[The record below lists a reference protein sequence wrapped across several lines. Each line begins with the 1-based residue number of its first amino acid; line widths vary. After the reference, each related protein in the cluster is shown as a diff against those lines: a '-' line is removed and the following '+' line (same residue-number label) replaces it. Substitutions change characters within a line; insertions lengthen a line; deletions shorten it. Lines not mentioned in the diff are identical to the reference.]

1 MTQMSSSMIK
11 PTVTPKGVNRLG
23 PVFCDTVRRYR
34 TPYILYWIAMVIF
47 GPLAAIIDY
56 VNTFG
61 NPNLLHA
68 SSWGGSDLFGLCML
82 ITLGASV
89 VIPMVVFSYL
99 DNRRALDVFHALP
112 VTRGK
117 LFWGNMLATLF
128 LLFAPFVVCV
138 LPVAAAVDL
147 SPLWLDPADPAVDF
161 SMLRVSG
168 FIVGAALMMCGLM
181 VLLMICCSTVVE
193 SFGYFCILMVG
204 YVMVVY
210 MGFNLVGQYTFGFS
224 SFWVEYFLLRF
235 SPVAILTSTSGI
247 ASPNFW
253 IPSLQMGLLGA
264 VLIVLGWRRYIQ
276 RKSEQAGGYIW
287 APVYYI
293 AAAFGSL
300 AAGLYVRAVVSSG
313 NDGLDVVA
321 GAVTAVLVFIV
332 LDTIRHRGFKQIV
345 RSAVTSAAG
354 VAGVAV
360 LAVVINLTG
369 TFGYEGWVPD
379 VDDVLAVKVQSAFPA
394 NLSSAFPL
402 TDTESIQTVIDFH
415 KSVVGN
421 QQPLETGSAETLVE
435 YDPYGFTSAETI
447 DQSYGSVYLTI
458 TYEMKNGS
466 EKMRE
471 YVVPVVMT
479 KPLYELSGSVRYY
492 CAIADAVDAYAER
505 IQTMEAPTIMDTR
518 PASAEVYAGG
528 VDESGELFYS
538 FELNYPGMLQRAQ
551 GSSFSINL
559 SQEDTADFLDCL
571 AADLRRRGDD
581 SERPAEEQPVGAVDL
596 GSLGM
601 GNYGNT
607 LYLYESDVNTIG
619 FLTEQGYYT
628 EADGLVYYGSCTI
641 SGTPLAVIP
650 AELAEQV
657 GGSAFHFSGEYLESN
672 YDWSGTTDLTA
683 EIPEEASR
691 VEIQLY
697 PSNPFSLSDSGPL
710 DDGAALI
717 PVEGTERSLEENE
730 VKELASLVYAE
741 GYSDEPMD
749 LLFIDGETWFI
760 PEENVERV
768 SEIIY
773 G

>member
-23 PVFCDTVRRYR
+23 AVFCDTVRRYR
-34 TPYILYWIAMVIF
+34 NPFILYWAAMIIF

-56 VNTFG
+56 VTEVGDARNH
-61 NPNLLHA
+61 LV
-68 SSWGGSDLFGLCML
+68 SWGGSDLFGLCML

-138 LPVAAAVDL
+138 LPVAAAVDF
-147 SPLWLDPADPAVDF
+147 SPLWLDPRDG
-161 SMLRVSG
+161 MLYFGLLQTMLV
-168 FIVGAALMMCGLM
+168 VAAAALMMCGLM

-204 YVMVVY
+204 YTIVVR
-210 MGFNLVGQYTFGFS
+210 MGFNLIGQYTFGFS
-224 SFWVEYFLLRF
+224 DFWLEEFLLRF
-235 SPVAILTSTSGI
+235 TPLSFIFSTATTTGDV
-247 ASPNFW
+247 FW
-253 IPSLQMGLLGA
+253 IPALQMTVLGVLLT
-264 VLIVLGWRRYIQ
+264 LLGWRRYVR

-313 NDGLDVVA
+313 NDGLDAAA

-332 LDTIRHRGFKQIV
+332 LDTIRHRGFRHIA
-345 RSAVTSAAG
+345 RSAVTSAIG

-379 VDDVLAVKVQSAFPA
+379 VDDVLAVKVQSASPA

-421 QQPLETGSAETLVE
+421 QEPLETGAAETLVE

-466 EKMRE
+466 EKTRE

-581 SERPAEEQPVGAVDL
+581 SERPAEEQPVGGVDL

-601 GNYGNT
+601 GNYGNI
-607 LYLYESDVNTIG
+607 LYLYESDVNTID

-641 SGTPLAVIP
+641 SQTPLAVIP

-657 GGSAFHFSGEYLESN
+657 GGSAFHFSGEYLMSN
-672 YDWSGTTDLTA
+672 GGYS
-683 EIPEEASR
+683 
-691 VEIQLY
+691 
-697 PSNPFSLSDSGPL
+697 L
-710 DDGAALI
+710 DDTGDGTA
-717 PVEGTERSLEENE
+717 EGTEDRQVMINLYPNGTTSDESDGVSAMIVRGAVKYLSEDE

>member
-34 TPYILYWIAMVIF
+34 TPFILYWAAMIIF

-56 VNTFG
+56 VTEVGDARNH
-61 NPNLLHA
+61 LV
-68 SSWGGSDLFGLCML
+68 SWGGSDLFGLCML

-147 SPLWLDPADPAVDF
+147 SPLWLNPVDPAVDF

-264 VLIVLGWRRYIQ
+264 VLIVLGWRRYVR

-287 APVYYI
+287 APVYYV
-293 AAAFGSL
+293 AAVMGAL
-300 AAGLYVRAVVSSG
+300 AAGLYIRGVLGSG
-313 NDGLDVVA
+313 NDGIDVVA

-379 VDDVLAVKVQSAFPA
+379 VDDVLAVKVQSASPA

-421 QQPLETGSAETLVE
+421 QEPLEAGSAETLVE

-466 EKMRE
+466 EKTRE

-505 IQTMEAPTIMDTR
+505 IQTMEAPTIMNTR

-551 GSSFSINL
+551 GSSFGINL

-581 SERPAEEQPVGAVDL
+581 SERPAEEQPVGGVDL
-596 GSLGM
+596 GPMGM

-607 LYLYESDVNTIG
+607 LYLYESDVNTID

-628 EADGLVYYGSCTI
+628 EADGLVYYGSCAI

-650 AELAEQV
+650 AELAGQV
-657 GGSAFHFSGEYLESN
+657 GGSAFHFSGDYLMSN
-672 YDWSGTTDLTA
+672 GGYSWDDTEDGTA
-683 EIPEEASR
+683 EETEDRQVMIN
-691 VEIQLY
+691 LY
-697 PSNPFSLSDSGPL
+697 PNGTMT
-710 DDGAALI
+710 DDGSMASAIL
-717 PVEGTERSLEENE
+717 VRGAVKYLSEDE

>member
-11 PTVTPKGVNRLG
+11 PSVRPAGVNRLG
-23 PVFCDTVRRYR
+23 AVFCDTVRRYR
-34 TPYILYWIAMVIF
+34 TPFILYWAAMIIF

-56 VNTFG
+56 VTTVGDARNH
-61 NPNLLHA
+61 LA
-68 SSWGGSDLFGLCML
+68 SWGGSDLIALCML

-264 VLIVLGWRRYIQ
+264 VLIVLGWRRYVR

-287 APVYYI
+287 APVYYV
-293 AAAFGSL
+293 AAVMGAL
-300 AAGLYVRAVVSSG
+300 AAGLYIRGVLGSG
-313 NDGLDVVA
+313 NDGIDVVA

-379 VDDVLAVKVQSAFPA
+379 AADVLAVKVQSGAPA

-421 QQPLETGSAETLVE
+421 QQPLEAGSAETLVE

-505 IQTMEAPTIMDTR
+505 IQTMEAPTIMNTR

-551 GSSFSINL
+551 GSSFGINL

-628 EADGLVYYGSCTI
+628 EDEGLVYYGSCAI

-650 AELAEQV
+650 AELAGQV
-657 GGSAFHFSGEYLESN
+657 GGSSFHFSGEYLMSN
-672 YDWSGTTDLTA
+672 GGYS
-683 EIPEEASR
+683 
-691 VEIQLY
+691 
-697 PSNPFSLSDSGPL
+697 L
-710 DDGAALI
+710 DDTGDGTA
-717 PVEGTERSLEENE
+717 EGTEDSQVMINLYPNGTMTDDGSMASAILVRGTVKNLSEDE

>member
-1 MTQMSSSMIK
+1 
-11 PTVTPKGVNRLG
+11 
-23 PVFCDTVRRYR
+23 
-34 TPYILYWIAMVIF
+34 
-47 GPLAAIIDY
+47 
-56 VNTFG
+56 
-61 NPNLLHA
+61 
-68 SSWGGSDLFGLCML
+68 
-82 ITLGASV
+82 
-89 VIPMVVFSYL
+89 
-99 DNRRALDVFHALP
+99 
-112 VTRGK
+112 
-117 LFWGNMLATLF
+117 
-128 LLFAPFVVCV
+128 
-138 LPVAAAVDL
+138 
-147 SPLWLDPADPAVDF
+147 
-161 SMLRVSG
+161 
-168 FIVGAALMMCGLM
+168 
-181 VLLMICCSTVVE
+181 
-193 SFGYFCILMVG
+193 
-204 YVMVVY
+204 
-210 MGFNLVGQYTFGFS
+210 
-224 SFWVEYFLLRF
+224 
-235 SPVAILTSTSGI
+235 
-247 ASPNFW
+247 
-253 IPSLQMGLLGA
+253 MGLLGA
-264 VLIVLGWRRYIQ
+264 VLMLLGWRRYVR

-287 APVYYI
+287 APVYYV
-293 AAAFGSL
+293 AAVMGAL
-300 AAGLYVRAVVSSG
+300 AAGLYIRGVVGSG
-313 NDGLDVVA
+313 NDGIDVVA

-379 VDDVLAVKVQSAFPA
+379 AADVLAVKVQSGAPA

-421 QQPLETGSAETLVE
+421 QEPLETGAAETLVE

-466 EKMRE
+466 EKTRE

-505 IQTMEAPTIMDTR
+505 IQAAEAGPAVMDTR
-518 PASAEVYAGG
+518 PASAEVYNGG
-528 VDESGELFYS
+528 LTDSGEVIYS

-551 GSSFSINL
+551 GSSFGISL
-559 SQEDTADFLDCL
+559 TPEEAVDFLDCL

-650 AELAEQV
+650 AELAGQV
-657 GGSAFHFSGEYLESN
+657 GGSAFHFSGEYLMSN
-672 YDWSGTTDLTA
+672 GGYSWDDTGDGTA
-683 EIPEEASR
+683 
-691 VEIQLY
+691 
-697 PSNPFSLSDSGPL
+697 
-710 DDGAALI
+710 
-717 PVEGTERSLEENE
+717 EGTEDRQVMINLYPNGTMTDDGSMASAILVRGAVKYLSEDE

>member
-23 PVFCDTVRRYR
+23 AVFCDTVRRYR
-34 TPYILYWIAMVIF
+34 NPFILYWAAMIIF

-56 VNTFG
+56 VTEVG
-61 NPNLLHA
+61 DAHLV
-68 SSWGGSDLFGLCML
+68 SWGGPELLVLCIL

-138 LPVAAAVDL
+138 LPVAAAVDF
-147 SPLWLDPADPAVDF
+147 SPLWLDPRDG
-161 SMLRVSG
+161 MLYFGLLQTMLV
-168 FIVGAALMMCGLM
+168 VAAAALMMCGLM

-204 YVMVVY
+204 YTIVVR
-210 MGFNLVGQYTFGFS
+210 MGFNLIGQYTFGFS
-224 SFWVEYFLLRF
+224 DFWLEEFLLRF
-235 SPVAILTSTSGI
+235 TPLSFIFSTATTTGDV
-247 ASPNFW
+247 FW
-253 IPSLQMGLLGA
+253 IPALQMTVLGVLLT
-264 VLIVLGWRRYIQ
+264 LLGWRRYVR

-287 APVYYI
+287 APVYYVS
-293 AAAFGSL
+293 AVMGAL
-300 AAGLYVRAVVSSG
+300 AAGLYIRGGLGSG
-313 NDGLDVVA
+313 NDGIDVVA

-379 VDDVLAVKVQSAFPA
+379 AADVLAVKVQSGAPA

-421 QQPLETGSAETLVE
+421 QEPLETGSPETLVE

-466 EKMRE
+466 EKTRE

-628 EADGLVYYGSCTI
+628 EDEGLVYYGSCTI
-641 SGTPLAVIP
+641 SQTPLAVIP

-657 GGSAFHFSGEYLESN
+657 GGSAFHFSGEYLMSN
-672 YDWSGTTDLTA
+672 GGYS
-683 EIPEEASR
+683 
-691 VEIQLY
+691 
-697 PSNPFSLSDSGPL
+697 L
-710 DDGAALI
+710 DDTGDGTA
-717 PVEGTERSLEENE
+717 EGTEDRQVMINLYPNGTTSDESDGVSAMIVRGAVKYLSEDE

>member
-11 PTVTPKGVNRLG
+11 PSVRPAGVNRLG
-23 PVFCDTVRRYR
+23 AVFCDTVRRYR
-34 TPYILYWIAMVIF
+34 TPFILYWAAMIIF

-56 VNTFG
+56 VTEVGDARNH
-61 NPNLLHA
+61 LV
-68 SSWGGSDLFGLCML
+68 SWGGSDLFGLCML

-138 LPVAAAVDL
+138 LPVAAAVDF

-264 VLIVLGWRRYIQ
+264 ALMLVGWRRYLR

-287 APVYYI
+287 TPVYYVS
-293 AAAFGSL
+293 AVMGSL
-300 AAGLYVRAVVSSG
+300 AAGLYVHGVVGSG
-313 NDGLDVVA
+313 NNGMDVVA

-354 VAGVAV
+354 VAGIAV

-379 VDDVLAVKVQSAFPA
+379 AADVLAVKVQSGAPA

-421 QQPLETGSAETLVE
+421 QQPLETGSPETLVE

-466 EKMRE
+466 EKVRE

-581 SERPAEEQPVGAVDL
+581 SERPAEEQPVGGVDL
-596 GSLGM
+596 GPMGM
-601 GNYGNT
+601 GNYGNI

-628 EADGLVYYGSCTI
+628 EDEGLVYYGSCAI

-650 AELAEQV
+650 AELAEEV
-657 GGSAFHFSGEYLESN
+657 GGSAFHFSGEYLMSN
-672 YDWSGTTDLTA
+672 GGYSWDDTGDGTA
-683 EIPEEASR
+683 EETEDSQVMIN
-691 VEIQLY
+691 LY
-697 PSNPFSLSDSGPL
+697 PNGTMT
-710 DDGAALI
+710 DDGSMASAIL
-717 PVEGTERSLEENE
+717 VRGAVKYLSEDE

>member
-1 MTQMSSSMIK
+1 
-11 PTVTPKGVNRLG
+11 
-23 PVFCDTVRRYR
+23 
-34 TPYILYWIAMVIF
+34 
-47 GPLAAIIDY
+47 
-56 VNTFG
+56 
-61 NPNLLHA
+61 
-68 SSWGGSDLFGLCML
+68 
-82 ITLGASV
+82 
-89 VIPMVVFSYL
+89 
-99 DNRRALDVFHALP
+99 
-112 VTRGK
+112 
-117 LFWGNMLATLF
+117 MLATLF

-138 LPVAAAVDL
+138 LPVAAAVDF
-147 SPLWLDPADPAVDF
+147 SPLWLDPRDG
-161 SMLRVSG
+161 MLYFGLLQTMLV
-168 FIVGAALMMCGLM
+168 VAAAALMMCGLM
-181 VLLMICCSTVVE
+181 VLLMICCTTVVE

-204 YVMVVY
+204 YTIVVR

-224 SFWVEYFLLRF
+224 DFWLEEFLLRF
-235 SPVAILTSTSGI
+235 TPLSFIFSTATTTGDV
-247 ASPNFW
+247 FW
-253 IPSLQMGLLGA
+253 IPALQMTVLGVLLT
-264 VLIVLGWRRYIQ
+264 LLGWRRYVR

-287 APVYYI
+287 APVYYV
-293 AAAFGSL
+293 AAVMGAL
-300 AAGLYVRAVVSSG
+300 AAGLYIRGVVGSG
-313 NDGLDVVA
+313 NDGIDVVA

-379 VDDVLAVKVQSAFPA
+379 VDDVLAVKVQSGAPA

-421 QQPLETGSAETLVE
+421 QEPLETGSAETLVE

-505 IQTMEAPTIMDTR
+505 IQAAEAGPAVMDTR
-518 PASAEVYAGG
+518 PASAEVYNGG
-528 VDESGELFYS
+528 LTDSGEVIYS
-538 FELNYPGMLQRAQ
+538 FDLEYPGVLRRAQ
-551 GSSFSINL
+551 GSSFGISL
-559 SQEDTADFLDCL
+559 TPEEAVDFLDCL

-581 SERPAEEQPVGAVDL
+581 SERPAEEQPVGGVDL
-596 GSLGM
+596 GSMGM

-607 LYLYESDVNTIG
+607 LYLYESDVNTID

-641 SGTPLAVIP
+641 SQTPLAVIP
-650 AELAEQV
+650 AELAGQV
-657 GGSAFHFSGEYLESN
+657 GGSAFHFSGEYLMSN
-672 YDWSGTTDLTA
+672 GGYSWDDTGDGTA
-683 EIPEEASR
+683 EETEDSQVMIN
-691 VEIQLY
+691 LY
-697 PSNPFSLSDSGPL
+697 PNGTMT
-710 DDGAALI
+710 DDGSMASAIL
-717 PVEGTERSLEENE
+717 VRGAVKYLSEDE

>member
-23 PVFCDTVRRYR
+23 AVFCDTVRRYR
-34 TPYILYWIAMVIF
+34 NPFILYWAAMIIF

-56 VNTFG
+56 VTTVGDARNH
-61 NPNLLHA
+61 LA
-68 SSWGGSDLFGLCML
+68 SWGGSDLIALCML

-112 VTRGK
+112 VSRGK

-128 LLFAPFVVCV
+128 LLFAPFAVCV
-138 LPVAAAVDL
+138 LPVAAAEDL
-147 SPLWLDPADPAVDF
+147 SPLWLNPVDPAVDF
-161 SMLRVSG
+161 SMLRMSG
-168 FIVGAALMMCGLM
+168 FILGAALMMCGLM
-181 VLLMICCSTVVE
+181 MLLMICCSTVVE

-204 YVMVVY
+204 YVIIVY
-210 MGFNLVGQYTFGFS
+210 TGFNLVGQYTFGYS
-224 SFWVEYFLLRF
+224 GFWLEYFLLRF
-235 SPVAILTSTSGI
+235 SPVSILTSTSGI
-247 ASPNFW
+247 SSPNFW
-253 IPSLQMGLLGA
+253 MPSLQMGLLGA
-264 VLIVLGWRRYIQ
+264 ALMLVGWRRYLR

-287 APVYYI
+287 TPVYYVS
-293 AAAFGSL
+293 AVMGAL
-300 AAGLYVRAVVSSG
+300 AAGLYVHGVVGSG
-313 NDGLDVVA
+313 NNGMDVVA

-379 VDDVLAVKVQSAFPA
+379 AADVLAVKVQSGAPA

-421 QQPLETGSAETLVE
+421 REPLETGSAETLVE

-505 IQTMEAPTIMDTR
+505 IQTMEAPTIMNTR

-596 GSLGM
+596 GSMGM

-607 LYLYESDVNTIG
+607 LYLYESDVNTID
-619 FLTEQGYYT
+619 FLIEQGYYT
-628 EADGLVYYGSCTI
+628 EADGLVYYGSCAI

-650 AELAEQV
+650 AELAGQV
-657 GGSAFHFSGEYLESN
+657 GGSSFHFSGEYLMSN
-672 YDWSGTTDLTA
+672 GGYSWDDTGDGTA
-683 EIPEEASR
+683 EETEDSQVMIN
-691 VEIQLY
+691 LY
-697 PSNPFSLSDSGPL
+697 PNGTMT
-710 DDGAALI
+710 DDGSMASAIL
-717 PVEGTERSLEENE
+717 VRGAVKYLSEDE

>member
-23 PVFCDTVRRYR
+23 AVFCDTVRRYR
-34 TPYILYWIAMVIF
+34 NPFILYWAAMIIF

-56 VNTFG
+56 VTTVGDARNH
-61 NPNLLHA
+61 LV
-68 SSWGGSDLFGLCML
+68 SWGGPELLVLCIL

-138 LPVAAAVDL
+138 LPVAAAVDF
-147 SPLWLDPADPAVDF
+147 SPLWLDPRDG
-161 SMLRVSG
+161 MLYFGLLQTMLV
-168 FIVGAALMMCGLM
+168 VAAAALMMCGLM

-204 YVMVVY
+204 YTIVVR
-210 MGFNLVGQYTFGFS
+210 MGFDLVGQYTFGFS
-224 SFWVEYFLLRF
+224 DFWLEEFLLRF
-235 SPVAILTSTSGI
+235 TPLSFIFSTATTTGDV
-247 ASPNFW
+247 FW
-253 IPSLQMGLLGA
+253 IPALQMTVLGVLLT
-264 VLIVLGWRRYIQ
+264 LLGWRRYLR

-287 APVYYI
+287 TPVYYV
-293 AAAFGSL
+293 AAVMGAL
-300 AAGLYVRAVVSSG
+300 AAGLYVHGVVGSG
-313 NDGLDVVA
+313 NNGMDVVA

-332 LDTIRHRGFKQIV
+332 LDTIRHRGFRHIA
-345 RSAVTSAAG
+345 RSAVTSAIG

-379 VDDVLAVKVQSAFPA
+379 VDDVLAVKVQSGAPA

-421 QQPLETGSAETLVE
+421 REPLETGSAETLVE

-466 EKMRE
+466 EKTRE

-538 FELNYPGMLQRAQ
+538 FELSYPGMLQRAQ

-628 EADGLVYYGSCTI
+628 EDEGLVYYGSCAI

-650 AELAEQV
+650 AELAGQV
-657 GGSAFHFSGEYLESN
+657 GGSSFHFSGEYLMSN
-672 YDWSGTTDLTA
+672 GGYSLDDTGDGTA
-683 EIPEEASR
+683 EGTEDRQVMIN
-691 VEIQLY
+691 LY
-697 PSNPFSLSDSGPL
+697 PNGTMT
-710 DDGAALI
+710 DDGAMASAI
-717 PVEGTERSLEENE
+717 IVRGTVKNLSEDE

>member
-23 PVFCDTVRRYR
+23 AVFCDTVRRYR
-34 TPYILYWIAMVIF
+34 NPFILYWAAMIIF

-56 VNTFG
+56 VTEVGDARNH
-61 NPNLLHA
+61 LV
-68 SSWGGSDLFGLCML
+68 SWGGPELLVLCIL

-138 LPVAAAVDL
+138 LPVAAAVDF
-147 SPLWLDPADPAVDF
+147 SPLWLDPRDG
-161 SMLRVSG
+161 MLYFGLLQTMLVMAA
-168 FIVGAALMMCGLM
+168 AALMMCGLM

-204 YVMVVY
+204 YTIVVR
-210 MGFNLVGQYTFGFS
+210 MGFNLIGQYTFGFS
-224 SFWVEYFLLRF
+224 DFWLEEFLLRF
-235 SPVAILTSTSGI
+235 TPLSFIFSTATTTGDV
-247 ASPNFW
+247 FW
-253 IPSLQMGLLGA
+253 IPALQMTVLGVLLT
-264 VLIVLGWRRYIQ
+264 LLGWRRYVR

-287 APVYYI
+287 APVYYV
-293 AAAFGSL
+293 AAVMGAL
-300 AAGLYVRAVVSSG
+300 AAGLYIRGVLGSG
-313 NDGLDVVA
+313 NDGIDVVA

-379 VDDVLAVKVQSAFPA
+379 AADVLAVKVQSGAPA

-505 IQTMEAPTIMDTR
+505 IQTMEAPTIMNTR

-581 SERPAEEQPVGAVDL
+581 SERPAEEQPVGGVDL

-601 GNYGNT
+601 GNYGNN
-607 LYLYESDVNTIG
+607 LDLYESDVNTID

-641 SGTPLAVIP
+641 SQTPLAVIP

-657 GGSAFHFSGEYLESN
+657 GGSAFHFSGEYLMSN
-672 YDWSGTTDLTA
+672 GGYS
-683 EIPEEASR
+683 
-691 VEIQLY
+691 
-697 PSNPFSLSDSGPL
+697 L
-710 DDGAALI
+710 DDTGDGTA
-717 PVEGTERSLEENE
+717 EGTEDRQVMINLYPNGTTSDESDGVSAMIVQGAVKYLSEDE

-768 SEIIY
+768 SETIY

>member
-23 PVFCDTVRRYR
+23 AVFCDTVRRYR
-34 TPYILYWIAMVIF
+34 NPFILYWAAMIIF

-56 VNTFG
+56 VTEVGDARNH
-61 NPNLLHA
+61 LV
-68 SSWGGSDLFGLCML
+68 SWGGPELLVLCIL

-138 LPVAAAVDL
+138 LPVAAAVDF
-147 SPLWLDPADPAVDF
+147 SPLWLDPRDG
-161 SMLRVSG
+161 MLYFGLLQTMLV
-168 FIVGAALMMCGLM
+168 VAAAALMMCGLM

-204 YVMVVY
+204 YTIVVR
-210 MGFNLVGQYTFGFS
+210 MGFNLIGQYTFGFS
-224 SFWVEYFLLRF
+224 DFWLEEFLLRF
-235 SPVAILTSTSGI
+235 TPLSFIFSTATTTGDV
-247 ASPNFW
+247 FW
-253 IPSLQMGLLGA
+253 IPALQMTVLGVLLT
-264 VLIVLGWRRYIQ
+264 LLGWRRYVR

-287 APVYYI
+287 APVYYV
-293 AAAFGSL
+293 AAVMGAL
-300 AAGLYVRAVVSSG
+300 AAGLYIRGVVGSG
-313 NDGLDVVA
+313 NNGMDVVA

-354 VAGVAV
+354 VAGIAV

-379 VDDVLAVKVQSAFPA
+379 AADVLAVKVKSGAPA

-402 TDTESIQTVIDFH
+402 TDTESIQTVIYFH

-421 QQPLETGSAETLVE
+421 QEPLEAGSAETLVE

-466 EKMRE
+466 EKTRE

-551 GSSFSINL
+551 GSSFGISL

-581 SERPAEEQPVGAVDL
+581 SERPAEEQPVGGVDL
-596 GSLGM
+596 GSMGM

-628 EADGLVYYGSCTI
+628 EDEGLVYYGSCAI

-650 AELAEQV
+650 AELAGQV
-657 GGSAFHFSGEYLESN
+657 GGSSFHFSGEYLMSN
-672 YDWSGTTDLTA
+672 GGYSWDDTEDGTA
-683 EIPEEASR
+683 EETEDRQVMIN
-691 VEIQLY
+691 LY
-697 PSNPFSLSDSGPL
+697 PNGTMT
-710 DDGAALI
+710 DDGSMASAIL
-717 PVEGTERSLEENE
+717 VRGAVKYLSEDE

>member
-23 PVFCDTVRRYR
+23 AVFCDTVRRYR
-34 TPYILYWIAMVIF
+34 TPFILYWAAMIIF

-56 VNTFG
+56 VTEVGDARNH
-61 NPNLLHA
+61 LV
-68 SSWGGSDLFGLCML
+68 SWGGSDLFGLCML

-147 SPLWLDPADPAVDF
+147 SPLWLNPVDPAVDF

-247 ASPNFW
+247 ASPNIW

-264 VLIVLGWRRYIQ
+264 ALMLVGWRRYLR

-287 APVYYI
+287 TPVYYVS
-293 AAAFGSL
+293 AVMGSL
-300 AAGLYVRAVVSSG
+300 AAGLYVHGVVGSG
-313 NDGLDVVA
+313 NNGMDVVA

-345 RSAVTSAAG
+345 RSVVTSAAG

-379 VDDVLAVKVQSAFPA
+379 AADVLAVKVQSGAPA

-421 QQPLETGSAETLVE
+421 QEPLETGSPETLVE

-466 EKMRE
+466 EKTRE

-505 IQTMEAPTIMDTR
+505 IQTMEAPTIMNTR

-601 GNYGNT
+601 GNYGNI

-628 EADGLVYYGSCTI
+628 EDEGLVYYGSCAI

-657 GGSAFHFSGEYLESN
+657 GGSAFHFSGEYLMSN
-672 YDWSGTTDLTA
+672 GGYSWDDTGDGTA
-683 EIPEEASR
+683 
-691 VEIQLY
+691 
-697 PSNPFSLSDSGPL
+697 
-710 DDGAALI
+710 
-717 PVEGTERSLEENE
+717 EGTEDRQVMINLYPNGTMTDDGSMASAILVRGAVKYLSEDE

>member
-1 MTQMSSSMIK
+1 M
-11 PTVTPKGVNRLG
+11 
-23 PVFCDTVRRYR
+23 
-34 TPYILYWIAMVIF
+34 
-47 GPLAAIIDY
+47 
-56 VNTFG
+56 
-61 NPNLLHA
+61 
-68 SSWGGSDLFGLCML
+68 
-82 ITLGASV
+82 GA
-89 VIPMVVFSYL
+89 
-99 DNRRALDVFHALP
+99 
-112 VTRGK
+112 
-117 LFWGNMLATLF
+117 
-128 LLFAPFVVCV
+128 
-138 LPVAAAVDL
+138 
-147 SPLWLDPADPAVDF
+147 
-161 SMLRVSG
+161 
-168 FIVGAALMMCGLM
+168 
-181 VLLMICCSTVVE
+181 
-193 SFGYFCILMVG
+193 
-204 YVMVVY
+204 
-210 MGFNLVGQYTFGFS
+210 
-224 SFWVEYFLLRF
+224 
-235 SPVAILTSTSGI
+235 
-247 ASPNFW
+247 
-253 IPSLQMGLLGA
+253 
-264 VLIVLGWRRYIQ
+264 
-276 RKSEQAGGYIW
+276 
-287 APVYYI
+287 
-293 AAAFGSL
+293 L
-300 AAGLYVRAVVSSG
+300 AAGLYIRGVVGSG
-313 NDGLDVVA
+313 NDGIDVVA

-379 VDDVLAVKVQSAFPA
+379 AADVLAVKVQSGALA

-421 QQPLETGSAETLVE
+421 QEPLETGAAETLVE

-505 IQTMEAPTIMDTR
+505 IQAAEAGPAVMDTR
-518 PASAEVYAGG
+518 PASAEVYNGG
-528 VDESGELFYS
+528 LTDSGEVIYS
-538 FELNYPGMLQRAQ
+538 FDLEYPGVLRRAQ
-551 GSSFSINL
+551 GSSFGISL
-559 SQEDTADFLDCL
+559 TPEEAVDFLDCL

-581 SERPAEEQPVGAVDL
+581 SERPAEEQPVGGVDL
-596 GSLGM
+596 GSMGM

-607 LYLYESDVNTIG
+607 LYLYESDVNTID

-641 SGTPLAVIP
+641 SQTPLAVIP
-650 AELAEQV
+650 AELAGQV
-657 GGSAFHFSGEYLESN
+657 GGSSFHFSGEYLMSN
-672 YDWSGTTDLTA
+672 GGYSWDDTGDGTAEETEDSQVMINLYPNGTTSDESDGVSA
-683 EIPEEASR
+683 MIVRGA
-691 VEIQLY
+691 VKY
-697 PSNPFSLSDSGPL
+697 LSED
-710 DDGAALI
+710 
-717 PVEGTERSLEENE
+717 E

>member
-11 PTVTPKGVNRLG
+11 PSVRPAGVNRLG
-23 PVFCDTVRRYR
+23 AVFCDTVRRYR
-34 TPYILYWIAMVIF
+34 TPFILYWAAMIIF

-56 VNTFG
+56 VTEVGDARNH
-61 NPNLLHA
+61 LV
-68 SSWGGSDLFGLCML
+68 SWGGSDLFGLCML

-138 LPVAAAVDL
+138 LPVAAAVDF
-147 SPLWLDPADPAVDF
+147 SPLWLDPRDG
-161 SMLRVSG
+161 MLYFGLLQTMLV
-168 FIVGAALMMCGLM
+168 VAAAALMMCGLM

-204 YVMVVY
+204 YTIVVR
-210 MGFNLVGQYTFGFS
+210 MGFNLIGQYTFGFS
-224 SFWVEYFLLRF
+224 DFWLEEFLLRF
-235 SPVAILTSTSGI
+235 TPLSFIFSTATTTGDV
-247 ASPNFW
+247 FW
-253 IPSLQMGLLGA
+253 IPALQMTVLGVLLT
-264 VLIVLGWRRYIQ
+264 LLGWRRYVR

-287 APVYYI
+287 APVYYV
-293 AAAFGSL
+293 AAVMGAL
-300 AAGLYVRAVVSSG
+300 AAGLYIRGVLGSG
-313 NDGLDVVA
+313 NDGIDVVA

-379 VDDVLAVKVQSAFPA
+379 VDDVLAVKVQSASPA

-421 QQPLETGSAETLVE
+421 QEPLETGAAETLVE

-466 EKMRE
+466 EKTRE

-505 IQTMEAPTIMDTR
+505 IQTMEAPTIMNTR

-538 FELNYPGMLQRAQ
+538 FELSYPGMLQRAQ

-581 SERPAEEQPVGAVDL
+581 SERPADEQPVGGVDL

-607 LYLYESDVNTIG
+607 LYLYESDVNTID

-641 SGTPLAVIP
+641 SQTPLAVIP

-683 EIPEEASR
+683 ETLEEASR

-697 PSNPFSLSDSGPL
+697 PSDPFSLSDSGPL